1 MQWKRSGIYTTNFGY
16 IWFTLKQT
24 SINSAWFVN
33 THTPLENGLSL
44 LHMQNQMK
52 VCLIY
57 GHREHFS
64 DITGQC
70 KLETSK
76 CPRCKHMCPLFK
88 LRVCCKL
95 FTKICQMK
103 KVQRKAESQSCTD
116 EAEILSSS
124 ARVYSK
130 PQWQVVWGIRLK
142 KKKCVWL
149 CFTFSALEPNS
160 SNHPKRSVLDFIQF
174 NSATLFKTQRRS
186 QCQVYTEGNG
196 GMRRCRN
203 NILKAKMSLSHIRC
217 HTSTPSTTLSMNG
230 VRMWRKTWV
239 QTHVTLRSKSLEWT

>member
-1 MQWKRSGIYTTNFGY
+1 MGWVHFMCKI
-16 IWFTLKQT
+16 K
-24 SINSAWFVN
+24 
-33 THTPLENGLSL
+33 
-44 LHMQNQMK
+44 MK
-52 VCLIY
+52 VCWIY

-70 KLETSK
+70 KLEKSK
-76 CPRCKHMCPLFK
+76 SSCCKHMCPLFK
-88 LRVCCKL
+88 LLVCCKL

-103 KVQRKAESQSCTD
+103 RKAESQSCTD
-116 EAEILSSS
+116 EAEILTSS

-142 KKKCVWL
+142 KCVSL
-149 CFTFSALEPNS
+149 CFTFPSLETNS

-174 NSATLFKTQRRS
+174 NSATLFKTQRGS
-186 QCQVYTEGNG
+186 QCQVCAEGGG

-203 NILKAKMSLSHIRC
+203 NILKAKMLLSHIRR
-217 HTSTPSTTLSMNG
+217 HTSTPSTPLSMNG
-230 VRMWRKTWV
+230 VWMWHQTWV